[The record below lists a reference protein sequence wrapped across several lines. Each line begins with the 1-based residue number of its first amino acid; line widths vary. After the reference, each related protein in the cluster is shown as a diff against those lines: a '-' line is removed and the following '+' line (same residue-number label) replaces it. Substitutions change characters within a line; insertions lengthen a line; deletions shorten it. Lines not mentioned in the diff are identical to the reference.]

1 MMRFQIGLVALAMM
15 VAVGPVEAAAPFV
28 GKWSGGPA
36 SCQSPFRFT
45 EKTYTPPGG
54 KTLKIVRIERDGN
67 SYLVSF
73 SDGYRVALFDVSTRA
88 LTWHSPISG
97 DTFEL
102 KRCR

>member
-1 MMRFQIGLVALAMM
+1 MRFQIGLVALVMM
-15 VAVGPVEAAAPFV
+15 VATVPVEAAAPFV

-36 SCQSPFRFT
+36 SCQTPFRFT
-45 EKTYTPPGG
+45 EKTYTPPGS
-54 KTLKIVRIERDGN
+54 KTLQIARIERDGS
-67 SYLVSF
+67 SYLISF
-73 SDGYRVALFDVSTRA
+73 TDGYRVALFDVGAKT